1 MAINTST
8 ITQLISDFRAL
19 SQKDS
24 ISPES
29 LGVLLQRLADLIN
42 SAASDADYKA
52 IYDAFQKFVANI
64 AAVPTALYKL
74 EQGSADRNDILMNIT
89 TSHLINGI
97 TMTLKDAVF
106 IRQAT
111 TERAG
116 AMRAQQVADLNS
128 TRTGLASLQK
138 SHTELASKVSTLE
151 TTVSSN
157 GELLNRVAD
166 EANYCSEGIADLTE
180 NLQVTNDDL
189 TATKNDVSAISD
201 RVSTL
206 ETTVSKNGELMQSID
221 EVANYCSEGIADLT
235 ENLQVTN
242 DDLAATQ
249 KSVEENARGITSI
262 KAKTDCPR
270 IAAEVIDGKLHI
282 VNCDYYR
289 EKGYAAF
296 VFRFTS
302 KRNRFNFD
310 DIPDK
315 TRGAKH
321 KGWHVIGGLPDNVKF
336 DYYGYAMFST
346 SLLEDWHYLK
356 NDVISHSY
364 EPDYISGVKG
374 TGEKRYVSWGKK
386 TVKLATSRGSYMMR
400 RFRFAIGFGNPYNRN
415 IYTISPANL
424 VSNLAEFSVIFDPR
438 TDKFHFGK

>member
-42 SAASDADYKA
+42 TAASDADYQA

-89 TSHLINGI
+89 TSHLINGV
-97 TMTLKDAVF
+97 TMTLKDALF

-116 AMRAQQVADLNS
+116 AMRAQQVTDLNN
-128 TRTGLASLQK
+128 TRTGLAALQK
-138 SHTELASKVSTLE
+138 TVATLSDLVAQLE
-151 TTVSSN
+151 TTVSTN

-166 EANYCSEGIADLTE
+166 VADYCSEGIADLTE

-189 TATKNDVSAISD
+189 TAT
-201 RVSTL
+201 
-206 ETTVSKNGELMQSID
+206 
-221 EVANYCSEGIADLT
+221 
-235 ENLQVTN
+235 
-242 DDLAATQ
+242 Q
-249 KSVEENARGITSI
+249 KSVQDNSSTITSI

-270 IAAEVIDGKLHI
+270 IAVDIVDGKLH
-282 VNCDYYR
+282 VYNTSYYT
-289 EKGYAAF
+289 KNGYYPF

-302 KRNRFNFD
+302 KRNRCTLENY
-310 DIPDK
+310 PDK
-315 TRGAKH
+315 KRGAKH
-321 KGWHVIGGLPDNVKF
+321 KGWHVIGGLPNDVKI
-336 DYYGYAMFST
+336 DSNGCVMFRT
-346 SLLEDWHYLK
+346 SPLEDWHMIE
-356 NDVISHSY
+356 NGVIISHSY
-364 EPDYISGVKG
+364 EAKYVVGVKG
-374 TGEKRYVSWGKK
+374 TGEKMYVPWGKK
-386 TVKLATSRGSYMMR
+386 KVRVTSNHGTYLMR
-400 RFRFAIGFGNPYNRN
+400 RFRFAIGFAKSFNNVFA
-415 IYTISPANL
+415 TITPAHL
-424 VSNLAEFSVIFDPR
+424 VSNLAEFSVIFDPC
-438 TDKFHFGK
+438 TKEFHLGK

>member
-24 ISPES
+24 VSPES
-29 LGVLLQRLADLIN
+29 LGVLLQKLADLIN

-52 IYDAFQKFVANI
+52 IYDAFQKLVANI

-97 TMTLKDAVF
+97 TMTLKDALF

-138 SHTELASKVSTLE
+138 TVSSLSDVVGKLE
-151 TTVSSN
+151 TTVSEN
-157 GELLNRVAD
+157 GELLNRV
-166 EANYCSEGIADLTE
+166 
-180 NLQVTNDDL
+180 
-189 TATKNDVSAISD
+189 
-201 RVSTL
+201 
-206 ETTVSKNGELMQSID
+206 D

-249 KSVEENARGITSI
+249 KSVEENARGISSI
-262 KAKTDCPR
+262 KQITDCPR
-270 IAAEVIDGKLHI
+270 IATSVINGKLQI
-282 VNCDYYR
+282 YNFRYYIQN
-289 EKGYAAF
+289 GYNAF
-296 VFRFTS
+296 VFRLTS
-302 KRNRFNFD
+302 KRNRCTLENY
-310 DIPDK
+310 PDK
-315 TRGAKH
+315 KRGAKN
-321 KGWHVIGGLPDNVKF
+321 KGWHVIGGLPNNVKF
-336 DYYGYAMFST
+336 DSNGCVMFRT
-346 SLLEDWHYLK
+346 SPLCEWGALK
-356 NDVISHSY
+356 DGVISHSY
-364 EPDYISGVKG
+364 EAKYVVGAKG
-374 TGEKRYVSWGKK
+374 ADEKMYVPWGKK
-386 TVKLATSRGSYMMR
+386 KVRVTSNHGTYLMR
-400 RFRFAIGFGNPYNRN
+400 RFRFAIGFAKE
-415 IYTISPANL
+415 YTRDLMGITPAHL
-424 VSNLAEFSVIFDPR
+424 ASNLAEFSVIFDPC
-438 TDKFHFGK
+438 TKEFHLGK

>member
-8 ITQLISDFRAL
+8 ITKLISDFRAL

-42 SAASDADYKA
+42 TAASDEDYKA
-52 IYDAFQKFVANI
+52 IYDAFQKFVVNI

-74 EQGSADRNDILMNIT
+74 EQGSADRNDILMNVT

-116 AMRAQQVADLNS
+116 AMRAQQVIDLNS

-138 SHTELASKVSTLE
+138 TVSSLSNVVAQLG
-151 TTVSSN
+151 TTVSAN
-157 GELLNRVAD
+157 GELLTRV
-166 EANYCSEGIADLTE
+166 
-180 NLQVTNDDL
+180 
-189 TATKNDVSAISD
+189 
-201 RVSTL
+201 
-206 ETTVSKNGELMQSID
+206 D

-249 KSVEENARGITSI
+249 KSVLENAKGITSI

-270 IAAEVIDGKLHI
+270 IAVDIVDGKLH
-282 VNCDYYR
+282 VYNASYYT
-289 EKGYAAF
+289 KNGYYPF

-302 KRNRFNFD
+302 KRNRCTLENY
-310 DIPDK
+310 PDK
-315 TRGAKH
+315 KRGKKK
-321 KGWHVIGGLPDNVKF
+321 KGWHVIGGLPNNVKF
-336 DYYGYAMFST
+336 DSSGFVMFRT
-346 SLLEDWHYLK
+346 SPLEEWGALK
-356 NDVISHSY
+356 DGVISHSY
-364 EPDYISGVKG
+364 EAKYVVGVKG
-374 TGEKRYVSWGKK
+374 TAEKRYVPWGKK
-386 TVKLATSRGSYMMR
+386 KVRVTSNHGTYLMR
-400 RFRFAIGFGNPYNRN
+400 RFRFAIGFAKQYERDLMG
-415 IYTISPANL
+415 TSPAHL
-424 VSNLAEFSVIFDPR
+424 SSNLAEFSVIFDPC
-438 TDKFHFGK
+438 TKEFHLGK

>member
-42 SAASDADYKA
+42 TAASDADYQA

-89 TSHLINGI
+89 TSHLINGV
-97 TMTLKDAVF
+97 TMTLKDALF

-116 AMRAQQVADLNS
+116 AMRAQQVTDLNN
-128 TRTGLASLQK
+128 TRTGLAALQK
-138 SHTELASKVSTLE
+138 TVATLSDLVAQLE
-151 TTVSSN
+151 TTVSTN

-189 TATKNDVSAISD
+189 
-201 RVSTL
+201 
-206 ETTVSKNGELMQSID
+206 
-221 EVANYCSEGIADLT
+221 
-235 ENLQVTN
+235 
-242 DDLAATQ
+242 AATQ
-249 KSVEENARGITSI
+249 KSVQDNSSTITSI

-270 IAAEVIDGKLHI
+270 IAVDIVDGKLH
-282 VNCDYYR
+282 VYNTSYYT
-289 EKGYAAF
+289 KNGYYPF

-302 KRNRFNFD
+302 KRNRCTLENY
-310 DIPDK
+310 PDRK
-315 TRGAKH
+315 RGAKN
-321 KGWHVIGGLPDNVKF
+321 KGWHVIGGLPNDVKI
-336 DYYGYAMFST
+336 DSNGCVMFRT
-346 SLLEDWHYLK
+346 SPLEDWHMIE
-356 NDVISHSY
+356 NGVIISHSY
-364 EPDYISGVKG
+364 EAKYVVGVKG
-374 TGEKRYVSWGKK
+374 TGEKMYVPWGKK
-386 TVKLATSRGSYMMR
+386 KVRVTSNHGTYLMR
-400 RFRFAIGFGNPYNRN
+400 RFRFAIGFAKSFNNVFA
-415 IYTISPANL
+415 TITPAHL
-424 VSNLAEFSVIFDPR
+424 VSNLAEFSVIFDPC
-438 TDKFHFGK
+438 TKEFHLGK

>member
-74 EQGSADRNDILMNIT
+74 EQGSADRNDILMNVT

-189 TATKNDVSAISD
+189 
-201 RVSTL
+201 
-206 ETTVSKNGELMQSID
+206 
-221 EVANYCSEGIADLT
+221 
-235 ENLQVTN
+235 
-242 DDLAATQ
+242 AATQ
-249 KSVEENARGITSI
+249 KSVLENAKGITSI

-270 IAAEVIDGKLHI
+270 IAIDIIDGKLH
-282 VNCDYYR
+282 VYNASYYT
-289 EKGYAAF
+289 KNGYYPF

-302 KRNRFNFD
+302 KRNRCTLENY
-310 DIPDK
+310 PDK
-315 TRGAKH
+315 KRGAKN
-321 KGWHVIGGLPDNVKF
+321 KGWHVIGGLPNNVKF
-336 DYYGYAMFST
+336 DSNGCVMFRT
-346 SLLEDWHYLK
+346 SPLCEWGALK
-356 NDVISHSY
+356 DGVISHSY
-364 EPDYISGVKG
+364 EAKYVVGAKG
-374 TGEKRYVSWGKK
+374 ADEKMYVPWGKK
-386 TVKLATSRGSYMMR
+386 KVRVTTTRGTYLMR
-400 RFRFAIGFGNPYNRN
+400 RFRFAIGFGKE
-415 IYTISPANL
+415 YTRDLMGITPAHL
-424 VSNLAEFSVIFDPR
+424 ASNLAEFSVIFDPC
-438 TDKFHFGK
+438 TKEFHLGK

>member
-29 LGVLLQRLADLIN
+29 LGVLLQKLADLIN

-52 IYDAFQKFVANI
+52 IYDAFQKLVANI

-74 EQGSADRNDILMNIT
+74 EQGSADRNDILMNVT
-89 TSHLINGI
+89 TSHLINGV
-97 TMTLKDAVF
+97 TMVLKDSLF

-116 AMRAQQVADLNS
+116 AMRAQQVTDLNS

-151 TTVSSN
+151 TTVSEN
-157 GELLNRVAD
+157 GELLNRVGDVAD
-166 EANYCSEGIADLTE
+166 
-180 NLQVTNDDL
+180 
-189 TATKNDVSAISD
+189 
-201 RVSTL
+201 
-206 ETTVSKNGELMQSID
+206 
-221 EVANYCSEGIADLT
+221 YCSEGIADLT

-249 KSVEENARGITSI
+249 KSVEENARSITSI

-270 IAAEVIDGKLHI
+270 IAVDIVDGKLH
-282 VNCDYYR
+282 VYNASYYT
-289 EKGYAAF
+289 KNGYYPF

-302 KRNRFNFD
+302 KRNRCTLENY
-310 DIPDK
+310 PDK
-315 TRGAKH
+315 KRGAKN
-321 KGWHVIGGLPDNVKF
+321 KGWHVIGGLPNNVKF
-336 DYYGYAMFST
+336 DSNGCVMFRT
-346 SLLEDWHYLK
+346 SPLEDWHMIE
-356 NDVISHSY
+356 NGVIISHSY
-364 EPDYISGVKG
+364 EAKYVVGVKG
-374 TGEKRYVSWGKK
+374 TGEKMYVPWGKK
-386 TVKLATSRGSYMMR
+386 KVRVTSNHGTYLMR
-400 RFRFAIGFGNPYNRN
+400 RFRFAIGFAKSFNNVFA
-415 IYTISPANL
+415 TITPAHL
-424 VSNLAEFSVIFDPR
+424 VSNLAEFSVIFDPC
-438 TDKFHFGK
+438 TKEFHLGK

>member
-1 MAINTST
+1 MAINITT
-8 ITQLISDFRAL
+8 ITQLISDFRVL

-64 AAVPTALYKL
+64 AAVPNALYKL

-116 AMRAQQVADLNS
+116 AMRAQQVSDLNS

-151 TTVSSN
+151 TTVSEN
-157 GELLNRVAD
+157 GERLNRVAD

-189 TATKNDVSAISD
+189 
-201 RVSTL
+201 
-206 ETTVSKNGELMQSID
+206 
-221 EVANYCSEGIADLT
+221 
-235 ENLQVTN
+235 
-242 DDLAATQ
+242 AATQ
-249 KSVEENARGITSI
+249 KSVQDNSSTITSI

-270 IAAEVIDGKLHI
+270 IAVEVVDGKLH
-282 VNCDYYR
+282 VFNASYYT
-289 EKGYAAF
+289 KNGYYPF

-302 KRNRFNFD
+302 KRNRCTLENY
-310 DIPDK
+310 PDRK
-315 TRGAKH
+315 RGAKN
-321 KGWHVIGGLPDNVKF
+321 KGWHVIGGLPNDVKI
-336 DYYGYAMFST
+336 DSNGCVMFRT
-346 SLLEDWHYLK
+346 SPLEDWHHLG
-356 NDVISHSY
+356 NNLISHSY
-364 EPDYISGVKG
+364 EAKYVVGAKG
-374 TGEKRYVSWGKK
+374 TDEKMYVPWGKK
-386 TVKLATSRGSYMMR
+386 KVRVTSNHGTYLMR
-400 RFRFAIGFGNPYNRN
+400 RFRFAIGFAKSFNNVFA
-415 IYTISPANL
+415 TITPAHL
-424 VSNLAEFSVIFDPR
+424 VSNLAEFSVIFDPC
-438 TDKFHFGK
+438 TKEFHLGK